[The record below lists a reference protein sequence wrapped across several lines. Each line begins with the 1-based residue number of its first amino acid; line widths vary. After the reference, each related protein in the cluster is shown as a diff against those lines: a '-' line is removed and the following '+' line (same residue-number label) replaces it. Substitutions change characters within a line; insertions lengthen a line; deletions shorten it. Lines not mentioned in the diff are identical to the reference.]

1 MTFDQKLA
9 IWGIAISMLF
19 GIAGV
24 VGTIYAVRDARKERS
39 KRERAVI
46 AARALIERNYG
57 MWIVMK
63 PAAAGEFEAAINDG
77 LAAINAARS
86 SLEAL

>member
-9 IWGIAISMLF
+9 IWGIVVSALF
-19 GIAGV
+19 GIGGV

-39 KRERAVI
+39 KRERAAI
-46 AARALIERNYG
+46 AASALIERNYG

-63 PAAAGEFEAAINDG
+63 PAAAGEFKDAINDG

-86 SLEAL
+86 SLESL